1 MSSLQATPL
10 FRFVH
15 HRSPELYSEFELEQK
30 YVLRPEFEDPY
41 QLIIRENPE
50 AERWS
55 LLAGV
60 SLPEIYTEKLLKEY
74 PLYAFS
80 QWLAK
85 HKNHLNTEA
94 LLEGMHDDYD
104 YNSITRPVS
113 YKPSGNFLKPL
124 SNSRCESLW
133 TQLIYQVVHQQS
145 MYVKEIIIQLLI
157 ADHVLRNIIRDK
169 EVPNVEE
176 LNRMI
181 LQARV
186 VLPHHFFD
194 VQSNNTSQK
203 RTNNFQ

>member
-60 SLPEIYTEKLLKEY
+60 SLPEIFTEKILKEY

-94 LLEGMHDDYD
+94 LLEGMDREYD
-104 YNSITRPVS
+104 YNSITRPIK
-113 YKPSGNFLKPL
+113 YNPSGNFLEPL
-124 SNSRCESLW
+124 ESFRREGLW

-145 MYVKEIIIQLLI
+145 SMSKKSSY
-157 ADHVLRNIIRDK
+157 
-169 EVPNVEE
+169 
-176 LNRMI
+176 
-181 LQARV
+181 
-186 VLPHHFFD
+186 
-194 VQSNNTSQK
+194 SC
-203 RTNNFQ
+203 